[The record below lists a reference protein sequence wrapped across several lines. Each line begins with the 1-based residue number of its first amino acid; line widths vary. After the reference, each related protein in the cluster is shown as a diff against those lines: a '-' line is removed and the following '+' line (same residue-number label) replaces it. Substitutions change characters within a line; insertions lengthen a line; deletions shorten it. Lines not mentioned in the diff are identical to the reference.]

1 MNFNSTDNDK
11 LTARIQKALEE
22 GKLKEA
28 ETVCEEF
35 EKSFGQTGEVFF
47 WKGRIAMKQSR
58 WGEAISFFQQAEN
71 LDGHPAAAECRNMLN
86 DILNQLKA
94 TRGDAKA
101 QADEARKKASYAA
114 QFGGA
119 VSRSRATV
127 RTADSSGMLKS
138 MRKAIEGIGPSILKG
153 LAAAKLKLIMGVIG
167 FFAAVVGM
175 IYLFV
180 TNPKLRE
187 KVFGWVKGAVRL
199 GVQQD
204 NLVPAEALGQRRW
217 RSSA

>member
-1 MNFNSTDNDK
+1 MAANRIIDRRHQGGDGQGAVKSQ
-11 LTARIQKALEE
+11 ARA
-22 GKLKEA
+22 G
-28 ETVCEEF
+28 
-35 EKSFGQTGEVFF
+35 EKPLVS
-47 WKGRIAMKQSR
+47 
-58 WGEAISFFQQAEN
+58 
-71 LDGHPAAAECRNMLN
+71 MLN

-119 VSRSRATV
+119 VSPSRATV